1 MAMALLEKGAD
12 VQAKNSDGVTPLH
25 LAYYNGH
32 AEVAK
37 ALLEKSR
44 PRLKEKKKGRP
55 RLKNKKKVRD
65 QEEGRNREA
74 MTVTLV
80 LETRVPLRIIGTRR
94 EVVVEVV

>member
-1 MAMALLEKGAD
+1 MLTRQLVDLHEIRLLDCGVPGARDPDPREEGLAEMAMALLDKGAD

-55 RLKNKKKVRD
+55 RLKNKKR
-65 QEEGRNREA
+65 
-74 MTVTLV
+74 
-80 LETRVPLRIIGTRR
+80 
-94 EVVVEVV
+94 